1 MDIDINIDY
10 IYISTLKDINKINL
24 LKKEH
29 KYLPY
34 IKTNEILNEN
44 LKNKNI
50 LICFKNINKIYAY
63 TKITNIVSN
72 TNKIFNTLINKFS
85 LSDAPELYF
94 LKFDN
99 MKIYNIKLNDFNN
112 YLKLQKNNPIKYP
125 MRMNIF
131 NLDNFKND
139 SIIFQ
144 LNNFIKDESDESDI
158 EDSNKI
164 IKIDDK
170 DILSLDVPINWICCN
185 NLIELMNKNNIDK
198 EMLKNHYLFCS
209 KCIKTNNN
217 DIDINWN
224 EKKINIR
231 KIKSKKKMNK
241 IIDYYLKAKNFNLNE
256 QANDIIE
263 IDKINLFYYKKSEEL
278 YNNTIMILNK
288 S

>member
-34 IKTNEILNEN
+34 VKTNEILNEN

-63 TKITNIVSN
+63 ARITNIISN
-72 TNKIFNTLINKFS
+72 NNKIFNTLINKLS

-99 MKIYNIKLNDFNN
+99 MIIYNIKLNDFNN

-131 NLDNFKND
+131 NLNNFKND

-144 LNNFIKDESDESDI
+144 LNNFIKDESDNSDI

-164 IKIDDK
+164 IKIDNK
-170 DILSLDVPINWICCN
+170 DIISLDVPINWICCN
-185 NLIELMNKNNIDK
+185 KLIELINQNNIDK
-198 EMLKNHYLFCS
+198 EILKDHYLFCS
-209 KCIKTNNN
+209 KCVKTNNN
-217 DIDINWN
+217 DIEINWD

-241 IIDYYLKAKNFNLNE
+241 IIDYYLKVKNFNLNE
-256 QANDIIE
+256 PTNDIIE